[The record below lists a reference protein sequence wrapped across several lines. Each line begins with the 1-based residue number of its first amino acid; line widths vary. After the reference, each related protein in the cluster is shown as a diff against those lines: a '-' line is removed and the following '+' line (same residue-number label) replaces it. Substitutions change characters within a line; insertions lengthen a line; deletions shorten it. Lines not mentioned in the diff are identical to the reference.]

1 MRLRGEAVSVG
12 GFDRLDRLRSGNQ
25 GTIGSRSAN
34 VNAMSV
40 TFRVP
45 TMTRDQFF
53 DWAEAQGRRYEFDG
67 FQPVAMTGGNLNHN
81 QIAFNIHVALRGR
94 LGGTGCRPHG
104 MDAGVATVG
113 DSVRYPDGVITC
125 SPVNGL
131 SRLVPNPVVVFE
143 VISPTSGHI
152 DRIVKLREYAAVD
165 SIRRYVIVESAS
177 IGLTV
182 HDRQAAGQRW
192 TVTSVIAGDL
202 LPLPEVGIEIPTAE
216 LYEGIEFPTSDT
228 GATLAE

>member
-1 MRLRGEAVSVG
+1 
-12 GFDRLDRLRSGNQ
+12 
-25 GTIGSRSAN
+25 
-34 VNAMSV
+34 MSV

-45 TMTRDQFF
+45 TMTRAQFF
-53 DWAEAQGRRYEFDG
+53 DWAEAQEGRFEFDG

-81 QIAFNIHVALRGR
+81 QIAINILVALRKR

-113 DSVRYPDGVITC
+113 DTVRYPDGVVTC
-125 SPVNGL
+125 SPASGL
-131 SRLVPNPVVVFE
+131 SRLVPDPVVVFE

-165 SIRRYVIVESAS
+165 SIRRYVIVESSS

-182 HDRQAAGQRW
+182 HERETAGQKW
-192 TVTSVIAGDL
+192 TVTSVMAGDPL
-202 LPLPEVGIEIPTAE
+202 SLPEIGIEMAASE
-216 LYEGIEFPTSDT
+216 LYEGIEFQTSDT
-228 GATLAE
+228 DWIPAE